1 MCSLPTLNSDCQQ
14 STKEINLKPTPGTA
28 PASQLSGEASYIFVS
43 HFNGFLTL
51 TNLKKALDNYI
62 IDTILYYFL
71 YFTIY
76 DLVKDMQIGM

>member
-43 HFNGFLTL
+43 HFNGLLTL
-51 TNLKKALDNYI
+51 TNLKKALDNYS
-62 IDTILYYFL
+62 IDSNLE
-71 YFTIY
+71 
-76 DLVKDMQIGM
+76 VESQK

>member
-43 HFNGFLTL
+43 HFNGLLTL
-51 TNLKKALDNYI
+51 TNLKKALDNYY
-62 IDTILYYFL
+62 IDNGEIQLNDAITH
-71 YFTIY
+71 
-76 DLVKDMQIGM
+76 VR